1 MERNATLALHR
12 AFGRVRPP
20 ETITQEAWDRD
31 DAHLRRL
38 VRLKRGERAAP
49 DDLWAYSQDLR
60 YTEIQTSLLAY
71 SLPFC
76 LEAWREDLRGI
87 NTGYAG
93 FVEHLYPVLADHQ
106 VFDVHLN
113 TQQAEAVSEF
123 MRAAILEEI
132 DDQRGLAFQ
141 GTGARPYRWVRALT
155 SYGVLLPDID
165 HLWNAWWSL
174 GSVGRSVA
182 AVQYISCLMY
192 SEYENPVFSPWT
204 RDGGGGPPGLWEF
217 GGHLYTNRWLEPN
230 VSYVKRTLN
239 AANVRT
245 VLHHAA
251 EELIGQPEHG
261 IAAVVKEDFEL
272 CNETVESR
280 CAELPKLLETTQEPG
295 TLFEWSDG
303 P

>member
-1 MERNATLALHR
+1 MEHNAILALHR
-12 AFGRVRPP
+12 GFGRVRPP

-49 DDLWAYSQDLR
+49 NDLWAYSQDLL

-71 SLPFC
+71 VLPFC
-76 LEAWREDLRGI
+76 LEAWREDVRGI
-87 NTGYAG
+87 NTGHAG
-93 FVEHLYPVLADHQ
+93 FVEYLYPVLADHQ
-106 VFDVHLN
+106 IFDQHL
-113 TQQAEAVSEF
+113 TPQQTGAVSEF

-141 GTGARPYRWVRALT
+141 GTGARPYRWVSALT
-155 SYGVLLPDID
+155 SYGVLLRDID
-165 HLWNAWWSL
+165 RLWNEWWAL
-174 GSVGRSVA
+174 GTVGRSVA

-230 VSYVKRTLN
+230 ISILKGTLN
-239 AANVRT
+239 ATNVKKT
-245 VLHHAA
+245 LFQAA
-251 EELIGQPEHG
+251 EELTGQPEHDT
-261 IAAVVKEDFEL
+261 AAVLKEDFEL
-272 CNETVESR
+272 CIETVESR
-280 CAELPKLLETTQEPG
+280 CAQLPRLLETTQESRA
-295 TLFEWSDG
+295 LLNWSDG